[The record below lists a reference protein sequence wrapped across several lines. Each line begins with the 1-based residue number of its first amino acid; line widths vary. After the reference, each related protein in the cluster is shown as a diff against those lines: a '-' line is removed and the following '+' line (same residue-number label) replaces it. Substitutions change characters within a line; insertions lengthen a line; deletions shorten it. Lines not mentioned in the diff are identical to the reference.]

1 MLNGTKNV
9 FDFQDAA
16 KKGFPNDPLGVIVED
31 LNGDSSDDFFMT
43 NSSVQLVNKNNF
55 DGENKL

>member
-31 LNGDSSDDFFMT
+31 LNGDGSDDFFMT
-43 NSSVQLVNKNNF
+43 NS
-55 DGENKL
+55 

>member
-9 FDFQDAA
+9 FDFQDAS

-31 LNGDSSDDFFMT
+31 LDGDGIDDFFMT